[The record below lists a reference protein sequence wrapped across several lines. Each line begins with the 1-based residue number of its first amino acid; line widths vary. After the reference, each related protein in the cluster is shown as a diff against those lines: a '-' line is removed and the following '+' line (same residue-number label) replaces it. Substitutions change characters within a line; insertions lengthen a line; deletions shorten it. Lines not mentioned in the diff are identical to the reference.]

1 MHPERKAPAP
11 EASQKVAG
19 GKRRT
24 ATAGGE
30 VRRAATGRKGEESFR
45 PGGAEEGNGK
55 KVHNADPTPTE
66 DVDRKAISPLAR
78 RPPVIL

>member
-1 MHPERKAPAP
+1 MHAERKAPAQ
-11 EASQKVAG
+11 EAPQKVAG

-30 VRRAATGRKGEESFR
+30 VRRAATGGKGEESFR

-55 KVHNADPTPTE
+55 VHADTTPRK
-66 DVDRKAISPLAR
+66 DVDPAAF
-78 RPPVIL
+78 